1 MDNKTGGEKQ
11 TETFPPSSGDAAA
24 VTSVMFFPLHGHRAA
39 DTRSTPRKRHKR
51 GGDENNDRYSLE
63 EMSLTCSGCNC
74 WRALLLVLVPVV
86 NRSHKATLPPA
97 FPQRG
102 AATFTS
108 ANSTFASYEEMSRF
122 QLLGTGYNML

>member
-11 TETFPPSSGDAAA
+11 TGTFPPGPGDAAA
-24 VTSVMFFPLHGHRAA
+24 VTSVMFFHPHGRRAA
-39 DTRSTPRKRHKR
+39 DTWRKRRKR

-74 WRALLLVLVPVV
+74 WRALLLVLAPVV

-122 QLLGTGYNML
+122 KLLGTGYNTL